1 MKIEPCPYCQRDVSF
16 DLGTLS
22 VHCPACFYT
31 GPDDDEGAAKHNRL
45 SRIVRAAELVADKYE
60 IYHQKRFSYCPM
72 EEFERAEDEYTDS
85 VIRLGG
91 IVRGM
96 PVEGGGEG

>member
-45 SRIVRAAELVADKYE
+45 SRIVRAAEAWNKARRRLSASLNSEVEGENTAAA
-60 IYHQKRFSYCPM
+60 
-72 EEFERAEDEYTDS
+72 AEYLITKDAL
-85 VIRLGG
+85 RKA
-91 IVRGM
+91 
-96 PVEGGGEG
+96 VEGGAE